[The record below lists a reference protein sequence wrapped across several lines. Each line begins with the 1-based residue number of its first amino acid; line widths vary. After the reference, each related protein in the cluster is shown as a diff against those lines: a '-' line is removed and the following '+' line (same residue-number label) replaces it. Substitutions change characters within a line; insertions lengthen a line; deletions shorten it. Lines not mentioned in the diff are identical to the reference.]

1 MNAPYWI
8 MWAIPAE
15 AGTDRSTWVLWRWR
29 FVLLALCLFTAVMN
43 LWALGH
49 WQRGSVHAASGTLG
63 ARLGYTDAE
72 HRFPIVALN
81 PASPLAQAGAK
92 VGDRLAYDHLG
103 DQIRQFGTDET
114 IGLTLFSQAVQAS
127 GTGPTWQAQ
136 RLWLR
141 PIADPADPAVPIDNS
156 RATLLAAK
164 WVAQA
169 IGLAIALVLALRR
182 ADSPA
187 MRGLCVALALG
198 SWDIFPARL
207 PGGTFQ
213 STMAV
218 LGLARYPLIAL
229 GLVYFAVNYQGQT
242 VRGQA
247 RPTRIGIRALV
258 GLYLLSTWLMVATV
272 MQWLPGEWGQHWP
285 AILAFSRVLG
295 IASRL
300 AVLGLLWAHWQRAVG
315 VRRTRLAWLGLCLG
329 VELLAWV
336 LTQANV
342 LAGMPV
348 GLSLIQLI
356 TSVMQLLAAVGL
368 AYALLRHHVFG
379 VGFALNR
386 LLSWGITV
394 GGLLASVALLHLL
407 FMQLFGPGDG
417 GKAQASVLLTAT
429 SAALMALA
437 LPRAHALTERA
448 VLSLVY
454 PAWIAHASRLRQAV
468 DGAAK
473 LTGRQTLLN
482 HYMDALAHFADGAGV
497 AIYRSEGSAGQF
509 LKLADTVPGAP
520 EQWQLGPADLHRVLA
535 QRLPAVL
542 AATAGDDGLVLPTT
556 HRDQLTGFV
565 LLAAKPG
572 LASYRADEVQAIR
585 HAVAMLQQDLLEQAV
600 RSQAR
605 LLEDKLAAEA
615 EARSQAEAAN
625 HAKSVFLATVS
636 HEIRTPMNG
645 VIGMSGMLLNT
656 PLDAEQRDHAQTI
669 RDSAEALLGIIN
681 DILDFSKIE
690 AGKVELEQ
698 QAFELRECVRQVLE
712 LVSVRARSKGL
723 PLACHFAANVPA
735 AVSGD
740 AARLRQILLNLLD
753 NAVKFSDHG
762 EVALS
767 VSVPQAG
774 QLAFNVRDTGIGLTP
789 AGMARLFQRFSQADS
804 SIASHYGGTGL
815 GLAISSQLVELMGGR
830 MGVDSAGPGL
840 GCRFFFSIPAPT
852 VALDLQL
859 LHAATPEPA
868 ADSALAARHPLRILL
883 AEDNGVNQ
891 KLALR
896 LLQLMGYRADL
907 AGNGREAIQS
917 VARQPYDLLLMDV
930 RMPVLDGLQATAQI
944 VARWPVGQRPRIVA
958 MTANA
963 LDGDRTR
970 YLAAGMD
977 GYLAKPLR
985 IPDLSAALLATRARV
1000 DA

>member
-1 MNAPYWI
+1 M
-8 MWAIPAE
+8 
-15 AGTDRSTWVLWRWR
+15 
-29 FVLLALCLFTAVMN
+29 LLALCLFTAAMN
-43 LWALGH
+43 LWALGY
-49 WQRGSVHAASGTLG
+49 WQRGAVHAASGTLG
-63 ARLGYTDAE
+63 ARLAPSDAQ
-72 HRFPIVALN
+72 HRFPIVALL
-81 PASPLAQAGAK
+81 PASPLALAGAK
-92 VGDRLAYDHLG
+92 VGDRLAYDHVG

-114 IGLTLFSQAVQAS
+114 IGLTLFSQAVPAP
-127 GTGPTWQAQ
+127 GAGEAGLAT
-136 RLWLR
+136 RLR
-141 PIADPADPAVPIDNS
+141 HMADPAVPTDNS
-156 RATLLAAK
+156 RVTLLVAK
-164 WVAQA
+164 WLAHG

-187 MRGLCVALALG
+187 MRALCIALALG
-198 SWDIFPARL
+198 SWDTFPTRL
-207 PGGTFQ
+207 PGG
-213 STMAV
+213 SLLSAMAV

-229 GLVYFAVNYQGQT
+229 GFVYFALTYHGQGL
-242 VRGQA
+242 RRQA
-247 RPTRIGIRALV
+247 LRTRIGIHTLV
-258 GLYLLSTWLMVATV
+258 GLYLLSTGLMVATV
-272 MQWLPGEWGQHWP
+272 LQWLPGEWGPQWP

-300 AVLGLLWAHWQRAVG
+300 AVLGLLWAHWRRAEG
-315 VRRTRLAWLGLCLG
+315 VRRTRLVWLGSCLG
-329 VELLAWV
+329 AELLAWV

-342 LAGMPV
+342 LAGMPL
-348 GLSLIQLI
+348 GLPLVQFL
-356 TSVMQLLAAVGL
+356 TSAMQLLAALGL
-368 AYALLRHHVFG
+368 AYALLRHQVFG
-379 VGFALNR
+379 IGFALNR
-386 LLSWGITV
+386 LLGWSIAV
-394 GGLLASVALLHLL
+394 GGLLAGVALLQLL
-407 FMQLFGPGDG
+407 FQPQFGPGD
-417 GKAQASVLLTAT
+417 ALASVMLTAA

-437 LPRAHALTERA
+437 LPRAHALAERA

-454 PAWIAHASRLRQAV
+454 PAWMSRASQLRQAV

-473 LTGRQTLLN
+473 VTGRDALLH
-482 HYMDALAHFADGAGV
+482 HYMGALARFADGAGV

-509 LKLADTVPGAP
+509 MKLAATVSGAP
-520 EQWQLGPADLHRVLA
+520 EQWQLGAADLRRVLA

-542 AATAGDDGLVLPTT
+542 AATAGDDGLVMPTT

-565 LLAAKPG
+565 LLEAKPG
-572 LASYRADEVQAIR
+572 LVPYRADEVQAIR
-585 HAVAMLQQDLLEQAV
+585 HAVTMLQQDLLEQAL
-600 RSQAR
+600 RSQAS

-645 VIGMSGMLLNT
+645 VIGMSGMLLNS

-767 VSVPQAG
+767 VSVPQSG
-774 QLAFNVRDTGIGLTP
+774 QLAFDVRDTGIGLTP

-840 GCRFFFSIPAPT
+840 GCRFFFSIPVPT

-868 ADSALAARHPLRILL
+868 ADTGLAARHPLRILL

-930 RMPVLDGLQATAQI
+930 RMPVLDGLQATTQI
-944 VARWPVGQRPRIVA
+944 VAQWPLGQRPRIVA

-977 GYLAKPLR
+977 GYLSKPLR
-985 IPDLSAALLATRARV
+985 MPDLSAALLATRARA